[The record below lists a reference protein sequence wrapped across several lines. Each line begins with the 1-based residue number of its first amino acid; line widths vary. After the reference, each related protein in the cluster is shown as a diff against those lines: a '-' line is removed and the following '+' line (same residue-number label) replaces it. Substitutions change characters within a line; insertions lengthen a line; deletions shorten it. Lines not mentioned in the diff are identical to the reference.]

1 METSIDEDRLLT
13 STPIESLD
21 FPHLLDPGEN
31 LSDSKSD
38 DRDTPDF
45 IVRLGTSLVRSEAES
60 QYKLLLKEFTLRPLE
75 SQRNIKQQCV
85 VNSGATSIRSSG
97 RVSPIRRRS
106 SVMSVCNDT
115 RRSSVTSITTE
126 QHLSILRRGL
136 GRLQRRRMSTR
147 SVLCPP
153 TPSPK
158 EDLSP
163 REPVSADDF
172 VFAVDCHYEIYLYYG
187 SYVSNMIP
195 KTSTTDFFSISWE
208 FLMNELDGLFDFFIH
223 INFTQQ

>member
-1 METSIDEDRLLT
+1 MDHSVDEDRLLT

-21 FPHLLDPGEN
+21 VPHLLDPGEN

-45 IVRLGTSLVRSEAES
+45 VVRLGTSLARSEAES

-75 SQRNIKQQCV
+75 SQRNLKQQSV
-85 VNSGATSIRSSG
+85 VNSGTTSIRSSG

-106 SVMSVCNDT
+106 SIMSISNDN

-126 QHLSILRRGL
+126 LLSRGL
-136 GRLQRRRMSTR
+136 GRLQRRRRMSMKN
-147 SVLCPP
+147 VLFPP

-163 REPVSADDF
+163 REPVSADRR
-172 VFAVDCHYEIYLYYG
+172 VIVKYVCTTIVKHIFAVHENVVERQNIKFRDG
-187 SYVSNMIP
+187 S
-195 KTSTTDFFSISWE
+195 
-208 FLMNELDGLFDFFIH
+208 MN
-223 INFTQQ
+223 

>member
-1 METSIDEDRLLT
+1 MLT

-136 GRLQRRRMSTR
+136 GRLQRRRF
-147 SVLCPP
+147 PP

-158 EDLSP
+158 EDFPP

-195 KTSTTDFFSISWE
+195 KTSTTDFFSIS
-208 FLMNELDGLFDFFIH
+208 
-223 INFTQQ
+223 